1 MARAIWTGSLS
12 FGLVSIPVGLYSATE
27 DKAIRFH
34 QFQEGTSDR
43 IRNKRVNER
52 TGDEVEFSDIVKGY
66 DIGGGEYVIVTPEE
80 LEAVEPGSSRTI
92 EIVDFVDLEAIDP
105 IYFKSSYYLAPQGN
119 EAQRAYE
126 LLRQSMGTT
135 KKIGIATFVMRSK
148 QHLVSVRPDEK
159 VLVLETM
166 YFGDEVRDPATE
178 IGSLPGELTF
188 KPREIDT
195 AKLLIDSMSAE
206 WDAENYADT
215 YRQRVEELIDRK
227 RQGETIVTD
236 GEARA
241 PAPVVDLMDA
251 LQASVKAA
259 RNHRPGNAEVSPLVP
274 VASRPATA
282 AAAAKGKA
290 TTTAKTTASS
300 KATSSSK
307 STASA
312 KAKAKTP
319 AEDLT
324 ALSKTELGKRA
335 AALGIEGRSKMT
347 RDELVSA
354 IVAASSTASAS
365 RRRKAS

>member
-34 QFQEGTSDR
+34 QFQEGTTDR

-52 TGDEVEFSDIVKGY
+52 TGEEVEFADIVKGY
-66 DIGGGEYVIVTPEE
+66 DIGGGEYVIVKPEE
-80 LEAVEPGSSRTI
+80 LEAVEPGASRTI

-105 IYFKSSYYLAPQGN
+105 IYYKSSYYLAPQGN
-119 EAQRAYE
+119 DGQRAYD
-126 LLRQSMGTT
+126 LLRQAMGST

-148 QHLVSVRPDEK
+148 QHLVAVRPEEK
-159 VLVLETM
+159 VLALETM
-166 YFGDEVRDPATE
+166 FFSDEVRDPERE
-178 IGSLPGELTF
+178 IGTLPKDLTF

-195 AKLLIDSMSAE
+195 AKLLIESMSAE
-206 WDAENYADT
+206 WNAANYADT

-259 RNHRPGNAEVSPLVP
+259 RNHRPGNANVAPLVP
-274 VASRPATA
+274 SSTSTSKKAS
-282 AAAAKGKA
+282 
-290 TTTAKTTASS
+290 
-300 KATSSSK
+300 
-307 STASA
+307 ASA
-312 KAKAKTP
+312 KSGSGRSGGAKG
-319 AEDLT
+319 AEDLS
-324 ALSKTELGKRA
+324 ALSKTELSKRA
-335 AALGIEGRSKMT
+335 TALGIEGRSKMT
-347 RDELVSA
+347 RDELETAV
-354 IVAASSTASAS
+354 ASAAAPAT
-365 RRRKAS
+365 RRKKAS